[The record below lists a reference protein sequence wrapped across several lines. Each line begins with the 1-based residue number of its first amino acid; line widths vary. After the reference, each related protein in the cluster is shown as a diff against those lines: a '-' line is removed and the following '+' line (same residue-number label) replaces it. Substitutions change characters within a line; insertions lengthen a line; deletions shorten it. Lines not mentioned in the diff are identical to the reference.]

1 MLEYARGSHLV
12 QMCSRRNVS
21 SSWCCLGN
29 VNIVKVVEA
38 VDRVTKS
45 LVVLFF
51 NEEVVISIV
60 NGFNVELWNATL
72 IL

>member
-1 MLEYARGSHLV
+1 MFCKV
-12 QMCSRRNVS
+12 D
-21 SSWCCLGN
+21 
-29 VNIVKVVEA
+29 IVEVIKA
-38 VDRVTKS
+38 IDRVTKS